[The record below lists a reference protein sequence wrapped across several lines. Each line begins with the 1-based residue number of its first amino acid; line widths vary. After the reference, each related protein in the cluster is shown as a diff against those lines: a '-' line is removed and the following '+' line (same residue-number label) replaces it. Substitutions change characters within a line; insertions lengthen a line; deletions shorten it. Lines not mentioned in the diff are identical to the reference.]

1 MALSACPHS
10 SWNPQDTVGAA
21 EAHARKHGIDPRD
34 LFLWV
39 DEFSL
44 RFPVCSTE
52 EMEQGKGED
61 YITIFRN
68 NIARC
73 NWTLAVFTPWD
84 DPAWTKR
91 IWCVDEGYET
101 VVAGARLSLG
111 LPPQEEERF
120 LEALRNGAADVITKL
135 SVFDIRNATVRQSLA
150 SCCRCRC
157 FFFFFFFFFFLL
169 SSSSSSSSLW

>member
-1 MALSACPHS
+1 M
-10 SWNPQDTVGAA
+10 GAA
-21 EAHARKHGIDPRD
+21 EEHARKHGIDPRD

-44 RFPVCSTE
+44 RFPVCSTA

-73 NWTLAVFTPWD
+73 SWTLAVFTPWD
-84 DPAWTKR
+84 DPAWTTR

-101 VVAGARLSLG
+101 VVAGARLSVV
-111 LPPQEEERF
+111 LPPQEEV
-120 LEALRNGAADVITKL
+120 LLRVLPAAGWT
-135 SVFDIRNATVRQSLA
+135 A
-150 SCCRCRC
+150 SAPG
-157 FFFFFFFFFFLL
+157 LGQ
-169 SSSSSSSSLW
+169 